1 MFFLRAAWAPSDCL
15 PSVPLFPTRRLATQ
29 TRSVSCL
36 VSEPSD
42 LPVIRAPRVQTNTR
56 WQLSKAMFPVEGSSL
71 LTAVWKSSTSPAVR
85 RPPFLPPI
93 RKVEHGELS
102 GSLSGGGEKKTH
114 ASLQNNN
121 NRALRVAACMC
132 SQNPLLMPPP
142 PPHFPFKSMLS
153 L

>member
-1 MFFLRAAWAPSDCL
+1 MRATFL

-42 LPVIRAPRVQTNTR
+42 LPVIRAPRAQTNTS
-56 WQLSKAMFPVEGSSL
+56 WQLSKAMFPMEGSSL
-71 LTAVWKSSTSPAVR
+71 LAAVWKSSASPAGRQPPSPPLPRPSVR
-85 RPPFLPPI
+85 PSVRWNMESCQEVWRRRG
-93 RKVEHGELS
+93 RK
-102 GSLSGGGEKKTH
+102 KTTH

-132 SQNPLLMPPP
+132 SQNPLLMLSPPP
-142 PPHFPFKSMLS
+142 SPFS